1 MKKIDCHG
9 HIIFEK
15 TLGLAGDYGPFIT
28 REQGKTFF
36 RAGSYQAA
44 LPDKFAD
51 GMFERNDPDWLA
63 AELDKYGIAML
74 NVMASPMFYFYWA
87 PVDTAMKFITANN
100 DALAAFCAKRPDRVF
115 WSALLPMQDVDLAVT
130 ELQRVA
136 ARGAKSVMIG
146 TDTLGCGNLDAEAYW
161 PLYQALSELDM
172 PVFIHPNPSPIGGEE
187 DRYNMSWV
195 VGYPARETTA
205 FAALTLGGVLDD
217 FPKLRFHIT
226 HGGGASPFL
235 FGRISGAIRQ
245 KNPGV
250 RAKRE
255 LGSYLDNFMFDT
267 TVFDERALRHLL
279 DFMGPD
285 RLFVGSNYSGWN
297 WVDEFKELDALS
309 LGPDGH
315 AKLYHR
321 NAERFFGLTTATEQ
335 GPRPLEMAK

>member
-9 HIIFEK
+9 HVIFEK
-15 TLGLAGDYGPFIT
+15 SLGLAGDYGPFIT
-28 REQGKTFF
+28 KRNGKTLFK
-36 RAGSYQAA
+36 AGAYEAA
-44 LPDKFAD
+44 LPDNFAD

-63 AELDKYGIAML
+63 AELDRYGISML

-87 PVDTAMKFITANN
+87 PVDTAMRFITANN
-100 DALAAFCAKRPDRVF
+100 DLLASFCSRRPDRFF
-115 WSALLPMQDVDLAVT
+115 WSALLPMQDVDLAIA
-130 ELQRVA
+130 ELKRAVA
-136 ARGAKSVMIG
+136 NGAKSVMVG
-146 TDTLGCGNLDAEAYW
+146 TDTLGCGNFDSETYW
-161 PLYQALSELDM
+161 PLYQAISDSDL
-172 PVFIHPNPSPIGGEE
+172 PIFIHPNPSPIGGEE

-195 VGYPARETTA
+195 VGYPSREATA

-226 HGGGASPFL
+226 HGGGSTPFL
-235 FGRISGAIRQ
+235 FGRIAGAIRQ

-255 LGSYLDNFMFDT
+255 LGEYLDSFMFDT
-267 TVFDERALRHLL
+267 TVFDDKALRYLL

-297 WVDEFKELDALS
+297 WVDEFKVLDTLDLDPES
-309 LGPDGH
+309 Q

-321 NAERFFGLTTATEQ
+321 NAEKFFGLDTGVQNSA
-335 GPRPLEMAK
+335 PLLEVAK